1 MNLESNEISVIADE
15 YVLGLLED
23 GDRAYV
29 EAEIELNAAL
39 KQAVAEAYERFLP
52 LDTGL
57 APTDVSPSL
66 WNAISSRLT
75 EQQRTSLAIA
85 ANPAKAV
92 NDNHRLASGRRIGD
106 RCLDRFGYRPDMEHN
121 ATGRAPCCGGAY
133 E

>member
-75 EQQRTSLAIA
+75 EQQRTSLAMRQIPPRRSTTIIA
-85 ANPAKAV
+85 PV
-92 NDNHRLASGRRIGD
+92 GERPPYRRSLP
-106 RCLDRFGYRPDMEHN
+106 RSFWL
-121 ATGRAPCCGGAY
+121 
-133 E
+133 